1 MEPIPEENSNPSQAS
16 QASQEPQRIEISPLQ
31 LLVNAVFLGYQRG
44 VYTMK
49 EAGIIS
55 QAIDFFTVETKQAII
70 PVPSGQMDSNSTKSS
85 EKTEKVIMQS
95 Q

>member
-1 MEPIPEENSNPSQAS
+1 MEPIPEENSNQSPQS
-16 QASQEPQRIEISPLQ
+16 SQEPQRIEISPLQ

-70 PVPSGQMDSNSTKSS
+70 PVPSRQMDSNSPNSS
-85 EKTEKVIMQS
+85 ETPEKVIMQS